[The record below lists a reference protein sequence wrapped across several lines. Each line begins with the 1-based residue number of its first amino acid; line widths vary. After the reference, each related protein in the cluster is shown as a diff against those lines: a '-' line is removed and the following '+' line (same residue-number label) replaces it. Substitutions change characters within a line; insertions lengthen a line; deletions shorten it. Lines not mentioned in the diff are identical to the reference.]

1 MKAVKKLTA
10 SVLCAAMLASLGGCA
25 FFDSDDEAVLEAADA
40 YASAVVKGKVKKI
53 LDLMLNGEEV
63 EDDLEYYLSGSSADN
78 DKYYEMV
85 DIIADSLSYEIDED
99 SVFSS
104 RKNEEASVNI
114 TYTMID
120 YQSIYEQISEDGGSV
135 SDYIDAISD
144 RNAATTE
151 VSQTIDFVYAYDMW
165 LVDDTNGRKIF
176 SVYGF
181 YDAVAHMDFIEPLL
195 DYVDGI
201 VWYYS
206 DDGVYYNYSQIELD
220 IMTTTDG
227 MEVPFEFT
235 YEYYRDGELIFTS
248 DICTDVGY
256 YIEAYYGPDYDDN
269 AELNED
275 GYLVSGEYRCV
286 MYDLAGNVLADS
298 TCTVSSEHIDINED
312 IIDRIEWYFSWD
324 DVYTNVDQIELD
336 IIPTDPGQSVTWE
349 FTYEYYRDGELI
361 FTSDVCTDQGY
372 WIEAY
377 YGPDYDPNAELNR
390 YGNLVGG
397 EYRCVMYNLD
407 GEVLADSTCTVRE
420 D

>member
-1 MKAVKKLTA
+1 M
-10 SVLCAAMLASLGGCA
+10 
-25 FFDSDDEAVLEAADA
+25 
-40 YASAVVKGKVKKI
+40 I
-53 LDLMLNGEEV
+53 NGEEV
-63 EDDLEYYLSGSSADN
+63 EDDLEYYLSGTNADN
-78 DKYYEMV
+78 DKYYEIV

-165 LVDDTNGRKIF
+165 LVEDTNGRKIF

-275 GYLVSGEYRCV
+275 GYLVSGEYRCI

-298 TCTVSSEHIDINED
+298 TCTVEN
-312 IIDRIEWYFSWD
+312 IEYGEADASMID
-324 DVYTNVDQIELD
+324 DVVWYWTDEDDTYIDTDSIELD
-336 IIPTDPGQSVTWE
+336 IIPTTEGQECIWN
-349 FTYEYYRDGELI
+349 FYYEIYLGEELVYV
-361 FTSDVCTDQGY
+361 SDDMQDQGY

-377 YGPDYDPNAELNR
+377 YNTAYPGAETNGD
-390 YGNLVGG
+390 GNLVAG
-397 EYRCVMYNLD
+397 EYTCVFYDLN
-407 GEVLADSTCTVRE
+407 GNSIAAATCTVE
-420 D
+420 ES